1 MSQKAEKNL
10 ANTEIKISN
19 GVLSGFGQVV
29 FYPVNLVKVLIQVGH
44 EPLPPF
50 KSRNIFGREQL
61 FYPNSYSYLR
71 YIYSMEG
78 VTGMYRGLGMK
89 LISHSVGTVV
99 YNHAKK
105 LMDENDELAAVTKD
119 EEDPKKIEV
128 FVRKTS
134 KEITIRCWSVVL
146 SHPFHVMALRCM
158 AQFIGGEDVYSSWNV
173 VQNIREIYKTEGVSG
188 FFDGLIPRL
197 LFEASAIAIS
207 NGLIYLFKTYIL
219 EEKEFD
225 MFIDLM
231 ASLLTNSITYPLSVV
246 TSVSCISGST
256 LLAGRPP
263 KMPLYKSWVEVFKHL
278 YENNEMKRG
287 ASSFFRVYSRPPI
300 SYTANSLYQ

>member
-1 MSQKAEKNL
+1 MSQNSENKPPAKPVEVNVP
-10 ANTEIKISN
+10 SH
-19 GVLSGFGQVV
+19 VLSAFGQIV
-29 FYPVNLVKVLIQVGH
+29 FYPTNLVKVLIQVGH

-50 KSRNIFGREQL
+50 KSRSIFGREQL
-61 FYPNSYSYLR
+61 FYPNSLSYLK

-78 VTGMYRGLGMK
+78 VSGLYRGLGMK

-105 LMDENDELAAVTKD
+105 LMDENDELTKD
-119 EEDPKKIEV
+119 EEDPKRLEV
-128 FVRKTS
+128 FVKKTS

-158 AQFIGGEDVYSSWNV
+158 AQFIGGEDIYSSWNV
-173 VQNIREIYKTEGVSG
+173 IQNIREIYKTEGVSG

-225 MFIDLM
+225 MFVDLM
-231 ASLLTNSITYPLSVV
+231 ASLTTSNITYPLSVV
-246 TSVSCISGST
+246 TTVSCISGSA

-278 YENNEMKRG
+278 YENNDMKRG
-287 ASSFFRVYSRPPI
+287 SSNFFRVYTRPPI
-300 SYTANSLYQ
+300 SYTANSLY